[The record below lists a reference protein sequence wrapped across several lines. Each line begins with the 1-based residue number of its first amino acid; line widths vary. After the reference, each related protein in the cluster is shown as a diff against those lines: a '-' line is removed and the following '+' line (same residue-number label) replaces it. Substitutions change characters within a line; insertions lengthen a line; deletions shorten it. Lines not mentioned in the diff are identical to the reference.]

1 MVENCDASSW
11 KEALVAAITH
21 TTEDYPSLCETLGAR
36 LDPRLAQLCFLCSG
50 NIEKL
55 ASAWLAVH
63 KASTPENLQD
73 LVEVIMLLK
82 RSMELRGRSVT
93 LSGQIGELLTRYGV
107 ILASEGYLEMA
118 LFYLESSQDEGVVFL
133 RERIYQAAGLGG
145 TRHQQ
150 QPAQPAQRTRQPYQQ
165 NQPAAYQQNQTPY
178 QNTRPQPNTYATGP
192 ANAYAPVV
200 SQPLPAA
207 APEPAY
213 NFNQN
218 NQRQGSPSGGLPR
231 AKHVLD
237 PSVTSGPALYNQ
249 SPAPYNFQSSPPTP
263 ITYGQAPAP
272 VNQTP
277 YSMNQS
283 QASPYNPMQAP
294 APVAQQQQ
302 QQHQQQPPAALLTSH
317 APGWNDPPPLSNSR
331 APVSWFFLY
340 RIYNYQW
347 RIYQF
352 AALTGV

>member
-1 MVENCDASSW
+1 MAAAVTEDWAPVVENCDVSSW

-21 TTEDYPSLCETLGAR
+21 TTEDYPSLCESLGAR

-55 ASAWLAVH
+55 ASAWLSVH

-145 TRHQQ
+145 TQQ
-150 QPAQPAQRTRQPYQQ
+150 QPAAQQLPAQRARPTYQQ
-165 NQPAAYQQNQTPY
+165 NQSSGYQQNSYANQTPY
-178 QNTRPQPNTYATGP
+178 QNNRQQPNAYSTGPTNSYATNQPPPP
-192 ANAYAPVV
+192 A
-200 SQPLPAA
+200 Q
-207 APEPAY
+207 EPAY

-218 NQRQGSPSGGLPR
+218 TQRQGSPSGGLPPR

-237 PSVTSGPALYNQ
+237 PSVTSGPAGFN
-249 SPAPYNFQSSPPTP
+249 SAPAPYNFQSNPPTP
-263 ITYGQAPAP
+263 ITYGQVAAP
-272 VNQTP
+272 VNQSP
-277 YSMNQS
+277 YSVNQ
-283 QASPYNPMQAP
+283 AAPFAPYNPMQAT

-302 QQHQQQPPAALLTSH
+302 QPQQPPAASLFSH
-317 APGWNDPPPLSNSR
+317 PPGWNDPPPINASR
-331 APVSWFFLY
+331 APVSLLF
-340 RIYNYQW
+340 N
-347 RIYQF
+347 
-352 AALTGV
+352 